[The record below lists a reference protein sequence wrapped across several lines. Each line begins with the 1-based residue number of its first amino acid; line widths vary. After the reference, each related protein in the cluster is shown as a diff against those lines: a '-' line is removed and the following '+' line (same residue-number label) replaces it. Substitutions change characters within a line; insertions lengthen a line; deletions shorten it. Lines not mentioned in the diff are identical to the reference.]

1 MKLTKKIFFTGGN
14 SNVGKGVIPLLE
26 RDGYKVVAPSSKE
39 LNLIDNRSVREYFD
53 KNGFE
58 YDAIVHAAVLGGRRF
73 KKDDLLIYFDNMRMF
88 ENIFSYSYKV
98 DRFIHF
104 NSGASLY
111 GSGLIPNDPY
121 GFSKYC
127 MARSTYDNVGGINL
141 NIFASFGPDDN
152 DQRFL
157 TTAIQNYI
165 KKEPIVIFQDK
176 LFDFFYVK
184 DLYKILKYSLDSS
197 HYHIGI
203 MPKDLDCVYDR
214 KYYLSDIAEMIN
226 GLGDYKVPIIIQN
239 EEVGKPYCGSFGI
252 DLNYIGLE
260 GGLIDLYES
269 LRKRN
274 I

>member
-1 MKLTKKIFFTGGN
+1 MKLSKKIFFTGGN
-14 SNVGKGVIPLLE
+14 SNVGRGVIPLLK
-26 RDGYKVVAPSSKE
+26 RDGYEVVAPSSKE
-39 LNLIDNRSVREYFD
+39 LNLIDNKSVREYFN

-88 ENIFSYSYKV
+88 ENIFSYSDKV

-141 NIFASFGPDDN
+141 NIFASFGPEDN

-157 TTAIQNYI
+157 TTAIENYI
-165 KKEPIVIFQDK
+165 KKEPIIIFQDR
-176 LFDFFYVK
+176 LFDFIYVK
-184 DLYKILKYSLDSS
+184 DLYKILKYTLDSS
-197 HYHIGI
+197 LYPIEI
-203 MPKDLDCVYDR
+203 MPKDINCVYDR
-214 KYYLSDIAEMIN
+214 KFYLSDIAEMIN
-226 GLGDYKVPIIIQN
+226 GLDSHEVPIIIEN
-239 EEVGKPYCGSFGI
+239 KKRGEPYCGSFSI

-260 GGLIDLYES
+260 QGLVDLYES
-269 LRKRN
+269 LC
-274 I
+274 